1 MSEAADG
8 FNPEYDPTGIE
19 GGLDTNLLPWLDVPN
34 TVGVSMKTVR
44 ASMESGMFSLIIKI
58 EEGKAF
64 PNSVFL
70 GGMDLLVL
78 SGELDFSQGGQT
90 SVLKP
95 GTWGFVPANTKIDSI
110 AARGESEM
118 LVNFFNGISILNSDG
133 SLKGILTA
141 MDVNQLAKDAGVT
154 MVPSSLADCA
164 RARPNAYRGDPSPL
178 AIAKRNANE
187 LVDGEPSGD
196 VKKYAHDFF
205 IDAKTVS
212 DFQMLMLAHESI
224 VSKLIGIEPVKE
236 AEFSDYEG
244 VVKSLGAWGG
254 DFVLACGPTKS
265 KEYFAAKGFTVCF
278 PYAELISPAI

>member
-34 TVGVSMKTVR
+34 TDGVSMKTVR

-78 SGELDFSQGGQT
+78 SGELDFSQGGRT

-110 AARGESEM
+110 AARGESEI
-118 LVNFFNGISILNSDG
+118 LVNFFNGVSILNSDG
-133 SLKGILTA
+133 SLEGILTA

-164 RARPNAYRGDPSPL
+164 RARPSAY
-178 AIAKRNANE
+178 K
-187 LVDGEPSGD
+187 
-196 VKKYAHDFF
+196 
-205 IDAKTVS
+205 
-212 DFQMLMLAHESI
+212 
-224 VSKLIGIEPVKE
+224 GILRPCYRKE
-236 AEFSDYEG
+236 
-244 VVKSLGAWGG
+244 K
-254 DFVLACGPTKS
+254 CK
-265 KEYFAAKGFTVCF
+265 
-278 PYAELISPAI
+278 